1 MNHEPRHQGCTVR
14 RGAFIIPILLLLIL
28 YSFAGRYCVGRSLA
42 GWQPYLKAFE
52 AKAERSKSWLRDRA
66 IEKLALYS
74 GGGVDDEASGAAAKE
89 WASRSAQNGV
99 GNSTVVDVIAIGTA
113 NTFERTPTRQKT
125 WAWSDQSAR
134 NVFIATE
141 VTTDSAIFS
150 SPNGSCQALMKS
162 CGDASRS
169 NRRRGLASSTT
180 TVVKVVSPD
189 AVSPRL
195 DSGQCLD
202 RRLGLAMGAS
212 VGRYRKIINAL
223 VAFGRD
229 GGADGILKQYTSQT
243 LPDYLIITYEF
254 AYYNIQRLVGCMG
267 HGGADAPVVYAPFV
281 AWTDVNL
288 SDGTRKKKQSQTP
301 SKTTTSF
308 AYPTRKTGVV
318 FNKAAIEIWIR
329 RFTCFEPVD
338 SPTPIHYDAETHARE
353 RDLCGMMT
361 TTMTNGNANATR
373 RNDAFDSAIREIVE
387 ISLSAQEGGRTT
399 RRSEFHLSSRRQA
412 VSIGDLLSLYAS
424 TLHALC
430 KGGGGAV
437 TGRIPSV
444 EKMFGYL
451 IHRFRLVVSYG
462 DTFGGGAIDSSCANI
477 SSAMSIA
484 P

>member
-28 YSFAGRYCVGRSLA
+28 YSLAGWYCVGRSA

-99 GNSTVVDVIAIGTA
+99 GNSTVVDVIAIGTV
-113 NTFERTPTRQKT
+113 NTFERTPTQQRT
-125 WAWSDQSAR
+125 WAWSNQSAR

-150 SPNGSCQALMKS
+150 SPNGSCQELMKS
-162 CGDASRS
+162 CDASRS

-180 TVVKVVSPD
+180 AVEKVVSSD

-202 RRLGLAMGAS
+202 RRFGLAMGAS

-223 VAFGRD
+223 VAFGGD

-267 HGGADAPVVYAPFV
+267 HGGADAPVVHAPFV
-281 AWTDVNL
+281 SWTDVNL
-288 SDGTRKKKQSQTP
+288 SDGTRKKTQSQTP

-329 RFTCFEPVD
+329 SITCFEPVD
-338 SPTPIHYDAETHARE
+338 FPTPIHYDAETHAHE

-373 RNDAFDSAIREIVE
+373 RNDAFESAIREIVE
-387 ISLSAQEGGRTT
+387 ISLFAQEGGRTT

-430 KGGGGAV
+430 KGGGGAD

-444 EKMFGYL
+444 GKMFGYL
-451 IHRFRLVVSYG
+451 IHRFGLVVSYG

-477 SSAMSIA
+477 TSSAMSIA